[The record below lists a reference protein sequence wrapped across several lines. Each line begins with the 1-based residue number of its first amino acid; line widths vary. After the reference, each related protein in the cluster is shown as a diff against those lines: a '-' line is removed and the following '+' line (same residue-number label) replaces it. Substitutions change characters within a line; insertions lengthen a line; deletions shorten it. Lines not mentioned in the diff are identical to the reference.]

1 MPACIICA
9 LTMDRLGR
17 KPLMVLAMSFLGVF
31 CVAAGFIPEGD
42 FRTLF
47 MLFGK
52 FGASAGFSIVYQ
64 FTAELYPSE
73 IRGTGMGM
81 CSMFGRVGGI
91 AAPQVGFKY
100 GQHLMLVFKPK
111 SLKKGLQLFT
121 PSWYPPGLTRTFFQI
136 TLYLPL
142 VTNDALPLLLIG
154 IL

>member
-1 MPACIICA
+1 MPSGTNDCSINGVVQKPVEYGNPCLGSLHDNESYLRTNQPFNLTEVPACVICA

-17 KPLMVLAMSFLGVF
+17 KPLMVGAMSFLGVF

-91 AAPQVGFKY
+91 AAPQAGF
-100 GQHLMLVFKPK
+100 
-111 SLKKGLQLFT
+111 
-121 PSWYPPGLTRTFFQI
+121 
-136 TLYLPL
+136 
-142 VTNDALPLLLIG
+142 
-154 IL
+154 

>member
-1 MPACIICA
+1 
-9 LTMDRLGR
+9 MDRLGR
-17 KPLMVLAMSFLGVF
+17 KPLMVSAMAFLGVF

-81 CSMFGRVGGI
+81 CSMFGRFGGI
-91 AAPQVGFKY
+91 AAPQASSKHGNSRRSYLF
-100 GQHLMLVFKPK
+100 
-111 SLKKGLQLFT
+111 QLGPTFRSPSICHSSPMT
-121 PSWYPPGLTRTFFQI
+121 PCPCY
-136 TLYLPL
+136 
-142 VTNDALPLLLIG
+142 
-154 IL
+154 

>member
-1 MPACIICA
+1 
-9 LTMDRLGR
+9 MDRLGR
-17 KPLMVLAMSFLGVF
+17 KPLMVFAMAFLGVF

-81 CSMFGRVGGI
+81 CSMFGRFGGI
-91 AAPQVGFKY
+91 AAPQESSDMTPFG
-100 GQHLMLVFKPK
+100 GDRCINLVLSFRSP
-111 SLKKGLQLFT
+111 SICRSSQMT
-121 PSWYPPGLTRTFFQI
+121 PCHCY
-136 TLYLPL
+136 
-142 VTNDALPLLLIG
+142 
-154 IL
+154 

>member
-17 KPLMVLAMSFLGVF
+17 KPLMVLAMAFLGIF
-31 CVAAGFIPEGD
+31 CVAAGFIPDGD

-81 CSMFGRVGGI
+81 CSMFGRFGGI
-91 AAPQVGFKY
+91 AAPQESSNMAISEEIAVSTWSFLSDHPVSAARH
-100 GQHLMLVFKPK
+100 Q
-111 SLKKGLQLFT
+111 
-121 PSWYPPGLTRTFFQI
+121 
-136 TLYLPL
+136 
-142 VTNDALPLLLIG
+142 
-154 IL
+154 